1 MTRLHV
7 ISFDV
12 PYPANYGGVIDV
24 YHKLRCLHAAGI
36 KIHLHCFTYGRGP
49 ATELEALCEQVYY
62 YPRQTGILSNLSLL
76 PYTVKSR
83 QSAELRQNLLR
94 QPFPIL
100 FEVLHTCDLLNDPE
114 LATRKKIFRHS
125 NIEHDYYHE
134 LSKGERNWIKRWYLK
149 VEAFKLRRFEN
160 VLAKA
165 DYILAVNQKD
175 TLYYA
180 QKFSKVKSI
189 YLPSFHAQDE
199 VMITQGNGD
208 YILYH
213 GNLSISENYVA
224 LQWLLKEVFA
234 GISVPVVIA
243 GLNPPEF
250 LKQEIKQYA
259 HVKLIENPSEKE
271 MDTLIKE
278 AQVHVLYTMQGTGL
292 KLKLLNVLFRGR
304 FVVLN
309 GKMLEG
315 TGLKADDTLFCTET
329 AACFKEQIQALM
341 QKKFANNE
349 VMQRSKQLKP
359 FMNQTNIKT
368 LLEIIQDPA
377 K

>member
-199 VMITQGNGD
+199 VMITHGNGD

-234 GISVPVVIA
+234 SISVPVVIA

>member
-49 ATELEALCEQVYY
+49 APELEALCEQVYY
-62 YPRQTGILSNLSLL
+62 YPRKTGVLSNLSLL

-234 GISVPVVIA
+234 GITVPVVIA

-250 LKQEIKQYA
+250 LKQEIKQYT
-259 HVKLIENPSEKE
+259 HVKLIENPSEQE

-341 QKKFANNE
+341 QKKFENKE
-349 VMQRSKQLKP
+349 VMQRGKQLKP

>member
-49 ATELEALCEQVYY
+49 APELEALCEQVYY
-62 YPRQTGILSNLSLL
+62 YPRKTGVLSNLSLL

-100 FEVLHTCDLLNDPE
+100 FEVLHTCYLLNDPE

-160 VLAKA
+160 LLAKA

-234 GISVPVVIA
+234 GITVPVVIA

-250 LKQEIKQYA
+250 LKQEIKQYT
-259 HVKLIENPSEKE
+259 HVKLIENPSEQE

-341 QKKFANNE
+341 QKKFENKE
-349 VMQRSKQLKP
+349 VMQRGKQLKP

>member
-24 YHKLRCLHAAGI
+24 YHKLRCLHSAGI

-49 ATELEALCEQVYY
+49 ATALEALCEKVYY

-180 QKFSKVKSI
+180 QKFPKVKSI
-189 YLPSFHAQDE
+189 YLPSFHVQDE
-199 VMITQGNGD
+199 LIITQGNGD

-234 GISVPVVIA
+234 GISIPVVIA

-259 HVKLIENPSEKE
+259 HVKLIENPSEVE
-271 MDTLIKE
+271 MDTLIKQ

-329 AACFKEQIQALM
+329 ATCFKEQIQALM

-368 LLEIIQDPA
+368 LLEIIQDPP

>member
-24 YHKLRCLHAAGI
+24 YHKLRCLHATGI

-49 ATELEALCEQVYY
+49 APELEALCEQVYY
-62 YPRQTGILSNLSLL
+62 YPRKTGVLSNLSLL

-160 VLAKA
+160 LLAKA

-234 GISVPVVIA
+234 GITVPVVIA

-250 LKQEIKQYA
+250 LKQEIKQYT
-259 HVKLIENPSEKE
+259 HVKLIENPSEQE

-341 QKKFANNE
+341 QKKFENKE
-349 VMQRSKQLKP
+349 VMQRGKQLKP